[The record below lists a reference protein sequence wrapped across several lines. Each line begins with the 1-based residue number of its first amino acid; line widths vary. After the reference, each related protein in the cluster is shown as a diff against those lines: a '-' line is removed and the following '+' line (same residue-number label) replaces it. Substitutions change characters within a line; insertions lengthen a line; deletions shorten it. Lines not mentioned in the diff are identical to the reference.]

1 MPKKISVA
9 PKERVNITYK
19 SNLDGVEQEVELP
32 FRMLVLGDFTQRA
45 DDRLLE
51 DRDALDVNKDN
62 FNKVLKEQELSIDVN
77 VPNVMSGVEGDEIG
91 ANLRFEE
98 LKDFSPDRVA
108 EQVPELKKVLDIRNA
123 LAALKGPLGNMRE
136 FRKQLEDTLNNQ
148 ELVDRFMGVVNASE
162 GSSGPAPDVADVAS
176 ADAPPAGDPAGD
188 PAGGDPAPDGQPDA

>member
-19 SNLDGVEQEVELP
+19 SNLDGAEQEIELP

-62 FNKVLKEQELSIDVN
+62 FNRVLKEQELSINVN

-91 ANLRFEE
+91 ATLRFED

-148 ELVDRFMGVVNASE
+148 ELVDRFMAVVNAGE
-162 GSSGPAPDVADVAS
+162 GSSGPAPDVADVAG
-176 ADAPPAGDPAGD
+176 ADGPAPGDSPSD
-188 PAGGDPAPDGQPDA
+188 DPAPADQPDA